1 MPNGLSFMLDGLMVL
16 LSRFG
21 WVSRQPLLP
30 GGPWVRSLLHRRS
43 YATFAAPLVATLT
56 PLVSSCSILL
66 CSATQLTSGAG
77 MDATSIST
85 ELLARLLLPLSSMA
99 SACSWWFPAL
109 VGLKASVDPLVL
121 VMVEPLVR
129 IIVSA
134 IWKLPGLVAT
144 VQFVSSPR

>member
-21 WVSRQPLLP
+21 WVSCQPLLP

-56 PLVSSCSILL
+56 PLGSSCSILL

-99 SACSWWFPAL
+99 SARRWWCPAL
-109 VGLKASVDPLVL
+109 AGLEARVARLGRVMVDP
-121 VMVEPLVR
+121 
-129 IIVSA
+129 
-134 IWKLPGLVAT
+134 
-144 VQFVSSPR
+144 